1 MSQQKKTI
9 TEKCPTSTKPA
20 QKFVVLG
27 TANGQPSFAVKQWQF
42 PLPSFLGSTLA
53 VSLGLQVLVDGR
65 QVAYV
70 VDGATQDGHLGDAA
84 IAAGAR
90 DHVAQP
96 VEVALEVVAALAL
109 HHVVLRP
116 LVPLVVTDTAVG
128 VWPGRRRRRR
138 RRRRH
143 ATRTTSRS
151 PRHPR
156 VHAPAQQVSKQIE
169 RIPGSMQSTI
179 IMPHTMIV
187 VGLACLRWPRKHV
200 LDEIPPWEGAIWG
213 LSGPLKSIESLCCSV
228 CSKGDHSIVNN
239 GTTCDAAFHQTSLTP
254 S

>member
-187 VGLACLRWPRKHV
+187 VGLAGLRWPKETRIRWDPSMGRRK
-200 LDEIPPWEGAIWG
+200 
-213 LSGPLKSIESLCCSV
+213 LSGPLQSIESLCCSV